1 MGDVS
6 GDFSKLGVAPKFQR
20 WWACSDRIQAED
32 GRAIDPVLFTFAVV
46 ATIVTLGLLV
56 VHARAELRA
65 RDAKRASP
73 TPATDPAAREAIAHV
88 GNALAATHDASGLL
102 PVILDATVEA
112 TGAAGGRVLDD
123 DRELARVGEAVGE
136 QPIELDL
143 GESPSGGEMRL
154 LVDPPH
160 GGLSPESSALAEWL
174 ASQASIALENARL
187 HQVVRE
193 QAVTDELTGLVNRR
207 RFLEALD
214 AEIARA
220 DRLGAPLSLLY
231 ADLDDF
237 KRVNDCCG
245 HPAGDEVLRT
255 FAELLRSHLRGIDT
269 AARMGGEEFAVLLPG
284 TELDG
289 AVGVA
294 ERIREQLAEQ
304 ELMREE
310 IGSGLTTSIGVVQHE
325 SGSSD
330 DLIRRADAA
339 LYSAKEQG
347 KNRVAGEVAA

>member
-1 MGDVS
+1 VVGS
-6 GDFSKLGVAPKFQR
+6 
-20 WWACSDRIQAED
+20 SDRTSDRTQAED
-32 GRAIDPVLFTFAVV
+32 LAIDPVLFTFAVV

-56 VHARAELRA
+56 VYVRAELRA
-65 RDAKRASP
+65 RDAKRTSAAM
-73 TPATDPAAREAIAHV
+73 PAADPAAREAIAHV
-88 GNALAATHDASGLL
+88 GNALAATHDTSGLL

-136 QPIELDL
+136 EPIELDL
-143 GESPSGGEMRL
+143 GESPSGGEIRL
-154 LVDPPH
+154 VVDPPE

-207 RFLEALD
+207 RFVEALET
-214 AEIARA
+214 EIARA
-220 DRLGAPLSLLY
+220 DRLGSPLAILF

-237 KRVNDCCG
+237 KRINDRCG

-255 FAELLRSHLRGIDT
+255 FADLLRRHLRGIDT

-284 TELDG
+284 TTMEG
-289 AVGVA
+289 AVAVA
-294 ERIREQLAEQ
+294 ERIRAGLEER
-304 ELMREE
+304 EIMRKEV
-310 IGSGLTTSIGVVQHE
+310 GFGLTTSIGVVQYG

-330 DLIRRADAA
+330 GLIGRADAA
-339 LYSAKEQG
+339 LYRATAEG
-347 KNRVAGEVAA
+347 KNRVIAEVGS